1 MLFQKSIDKYNKY
14 VLYISVQTIPII
26 QIGKLS
32 LGGNIMKRKFVKK
45 LLSLATVAALS
56 VSVLAGCGSSTT
68 TDNTASDNSSAASEE
83 TAQAEEE
90 TSEAEAADDAAE
102 TEEPVAVAIDKEAFD
117 ALIASGITADDADIE
132 ANEWASAV
140 KEAGVLRVGGTRTSF
155 LFSQL
160 DETDDGLRGFDAG
173 LYQLLARYIL
183 GDETKFELT
192 QVDSSTRESVL
203 QSDQVDAVFATYSI
217 TDERKKLISF
227 AGPYYT
233 SRQAVLVKAGNT
245 EITGVDSL
253 AGKVVATQ
261 SGSTGPDILAEYAP
275 EATVQEFEN
284 DLEARTALEQGRVDA
299 YVTDYTLL
307 LNAIVKNP
315 NVYEIAGDV
324 FGPEDNYGI
333 GLPLD
338 SDGVEFVNEFLKKI
352 EGDGTW
358 EKLWKISLGDR
369 TGISEAPEAP
379 TVGE

>member
-1 MLFQKSIDKYNKY
+1 
-14 VLYISVQTIPII
+14 
-26 QIGKLS
+26 
-32 LGGNIMKRKFVKK
+32 MKRISKIKK
-45 LLSLATVAALS
+45 AAAILLAATLTF
-56 VSVLAGCGSSTT
+56 GTT
-68 TDNTASDNSSAASEE
+68 TAVF
-83 TAQAEEE
+83 AEE
-90 TSEAEAADDAAE
+90 AEG
-102 TEEPVAVAIDKEAFD
+102 VAIDKEAFD
-117 ALIASGITADDADIE
+117 ALLASGSVADDADIE
-132 ANEWASAV
+132 ANSWASSV

-160 DETDDGLRGFDAG
+160 DETDDGIRGFDAG
-173 LYQLLARYIL
+173 LYQLLTRYIL
-183 GDETKFELT
+183 GDESKFELT

-217 TDERKKLISF
+217 TDARKEVISF

-233 SRQAVLVKAGNT
+233 SKQAVLVKAGNT

-253 AGKVVATQ
+253 AGKIVATQ

-275 EATVQEFEN
+275 DATVQEFAN

-315 NVYEIAGDV
+315 DTYEIAGDV

-338 SDGVEFVNEFLKKI
+338 SDGVGFVNEFLKKI
-352 EGDGTW
+352 EEDGTW
-358 EKLWKISLGDR
+358 AELWKISLGDR
-369 TGISEAPEAP
+369 TGIETVPEAP
-379 TVGE
+379 VIGA